1 MIYFDNAAT
10 ALPHPALASRLLSL
24 LTEYPANPSAAHS
37 LGIKARH
44 ELERVRQQVADMAR
58 VKPGEVIFTSGG
70 TEANNMLLQGVLQPG
85 DHLIT
90 SPIEHASIDQLLPHL
105 EGVSVTKL
113 DDLTSQSVLDAIRPQ
128 TKLVSLMHVNNE
140 TGQVFDFPGLHKEL
154 KRRRIYYHRDA
165 VQSFGKLSLD
175 GEYDFLSFSAHKIG
189 GLKGTGGLIARQ
201 PLKPL
206 LWGGDQEK
214 GLRPG
219 TENLPG
225 ILALGLVLDEEAPRI
240 SQRYAEVA
248 GLNQRMR
255 QLLAKDC
262 HILSPEDASPYIL
275 SLSVP
280 GVPSEVL
287 LNAMSGRQMYFSA
300 GSACSAR
307 SKHHS
312 HVIAWLTQDEAIR
325 AGALR
330 LSFSW
335 QNDLSQVEEFARQL
349 IDTIDY
355 IRKVIG

>member
-10 ALPHPALASRLLSL
+10 ALPHPALASQLMPLLN
-24 LTEYPANPSAAHS
+24 EYPANPSSVHS

-44 ELERVRQQVADMAR
+44 ELERVRQLVADMAR

-70 TEANNMLLQGVLQPG
+70 TEANNMLLRGLLQPG

-90 SPIEHASIDQLLPHL
+90 SPIEHASIDHLLPHL
-105 EGVSVTKL
+105 EGVAVTKL
-113 DDLTSQSVLDAIRPQ
+113 DELTSQAVLEAIRPQ
-128 TKLVSLMHVNNE
+128 TRLVSIMHVNNE
-140 TGQVFDFPGLHKEL
+140 TGQVFDFPGLYKEL

-165 VQSFGKLSLD
+165 VQSFGKLALD
-175 GEYDFLSFSAHKIG
+175 GEYDFLSFSGHKIG
-189 GLKGTGGLIARQ
+189 SLKGTGGLIARHN
-201 PLKPL
+201 LKPL

-214 GLRPG
+214 ALRPG
-219 TENLPG
+219 TENMPG
-225 ILALGLVLDEEAPRI
+225 ILALGIVLEEEASRI

-248 GLNQRMR
+248 RLNQRMR
-255 QLLAKDC
+255 ELLAEKVE
-262 HILSPEDASPYIL
+262 ILSPEDASPYIL

-287 LNAMSGRQMYFSA
+287 LNAMSSRQMYFSA

-312 HVIAWLTQDEAIR
+312 HVIAWLTRDEAIR
-325 AGALR
+325 AGAFR

-335 QNDLSQVEEFARQL
+335 QNDSLQVEQFAGQL
-349 IDTIDY
+349 IDTIHY